1 MKRILLAWAGL
12 GLMALSLFSRPA
24 GSSVLALPASQG
36 TVSPAWTRGA
46 FRVSQWAGEWRDDS
60 RSRAIP
66 VRIYYPDG
74 RGPFPVI
81 LFSHG
86 LGGSRDGYAYLGEYW
101 ASHGYVSVHIQHPGS
116 DSSLFHSAR
125 PLRALIE
132 AARDPKNA
140 IDRPKDVSFALD
152 VFGRLENQPGFVL
165 QGKLDLGKIGV
176 GGHSFG
182 AYTALAASGRTLG
195 NGRIGTLDLRD
206 PRIKACVALSAPS
219 KGETDC
225 PSYASFAVPC
235 LHMTGTK
242 DMSPIGG
249 TTPAQRR
256 APYDCI
262 HGPDQYLVIFN
273 GGDHM
278 VFSGRLRRSPEPTDA
293 RFQRLVCEATTAF
306 WDAYLKGDP
315 AARAWLAGAGFK
327 GELGASGTVE
337 EKLGGR

>member
-1 MKRILLAWAGL
+1 MKRTLSILAA
-12 GLMALSLFSRPA
+12 AV
-24 GSSVLALPASQG
+24 VLAFASLHAPAVAPASHG
-36 TVSPAWTRGA
+36 GSYVPASSAGP
-46 FRVSQWAGEWRDDS
+46 FRVNEWTGEWTDPT
-60 RSRAIP
+60 RARTIP
-66 VRIYYPDG
+66 VRIYFPDG
-74 RGPFPVI
+74 PGPFPVI
-81 LFSHG
+81 VFSHG
-86 LGGSRDGYAYLGEYW
+86 LGGSCDGYRYLGERW
-101 ASHGYVSVHIQHPGS
+101 ASRGYVSVHIQHPGS
-116 DSSLFHSAR
+116 DSSLVRSAR
-125 PLRALIE
+125 PFRALIE

-152 VFGRLENQPGFVL
+152 MLARLENQPGFVL
-165 QGKLDLGKIGV
+165 QGKLAMGKVGV

-195 NGRIGTLDLRD
+195 NARIGTLDLRD

-219 KGETDC
+219 KGPSDC

-262 HGPDQYLVIFN
+262 HGADQYLVTFE

-278 VFSGRLRRSPEPTDA
+278 VFSGRLRRTPEPTDA

-306 WDAYLKGDP
+306 WDAYLKGD
-315 AARAWLAGAGFK
+315 AAAEAWLSKGGFRDEM
-327 GELGASGTVE
+327 GSSGTLE
-337 EKLGGR
+337 EKLAGP